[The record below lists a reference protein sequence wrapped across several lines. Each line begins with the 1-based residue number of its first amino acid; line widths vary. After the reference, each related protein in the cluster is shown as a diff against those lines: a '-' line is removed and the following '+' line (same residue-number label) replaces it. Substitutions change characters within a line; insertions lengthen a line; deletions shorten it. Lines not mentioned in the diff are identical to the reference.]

1 MKKLIVLGIILI
13 TVMCDIPTYA
23 IVNNIVGSSV
33 DATIP
38 PPPTGVC
45 LSEVFNLT
53 DGGSVEVPLATA
65 DSGSSS
71 IFKAAPLENG
81 AIGYGIARGGVAEVA
96 TLITFNLDTVP
107 AIVTGST
114 VISTGGTPYLTQE
127 MRANIYDDDRV
138 SSGGFLIA
146 QTRTTAPCTGGSA
159 NCLNWTGYTDTT
171 LTVDVTDLGT
181 LTASGFQVLHKA
193 VEQSPST
200 YWVAFNVS
208 AGGSVIKRFNA
219 SLGGGSAIAS
229 TPNGYGGITSDAT
242 YVYATINL
250 AGTYNIRRIKISDLT
265 ITDFALFAGNVY
277 NNIYHF
283 NGKLYVGGTEAGI
296 GMLKRVD
303 TTTMAVDG
311 TITLAALEDIVNGGI
326 KVDIA
331 NQKMYTVARSGN
343 TNVQVRRI
351 NITSFT
357 SEQLLS
363 ISTGGFAGSGAQDAG
378 TGFDFPHQHIWQTG
392 ITAIGVGNRFVLYKA
407 NLCS

>member
-53 DGGSVEVPLATA
+53 DGGLIEVPLSTA
-65 DSGSSS
+65 DSGGYS

-81 AIGYGIARGGVAEVA
+81 SIGYGVAVGGVANIA
-96 TLITFNLDTVP
+96 TLITFNLDTTP

-114 VISTGGTPYLTQE
+114 VITTGSTPYIANA
-127 MRANIYDDDRV
+127 MRGNIYDEDRV

-146 QTRTTAPCTGGSA
+146 QTRTTAPCTGGSV

-181 LTASGFQVLHKA
+181 LTASGFNQLHKA

-200 YWVAFNVS
+200 YWAAYTS
-208 AGGSVIKRFNA
+208 TAGGTIIKKFNA
-219 SLGGGSAIAS
+219 NLGAVASIAS
-229 TPNGYGGITSDAT
+229 TPNGYGGITSDNT
-242 YVYATINL
+242 YVYATVNL

-265 ITDFALFAGNVY
+265 ITDFSLFAGNVY

-283 NGKLYVGGTEAGI
+283 NGKLYVAGIEAGT

-303 TTTMAVDG
+303 TATMAIDG
-311 TITLAALEDIVNGGI
+311 TITLGVNEDIVLDGI

-331 NQKMYTVARSGN
+331 NQKMYTSARSGN
-343 TNVQVRRI
+343 TNVQIRRI
-351 NITSFT
+351 NISSFT

-363 ISTGGFAGSGAQDAG
+363 IDTGGAPGSGAQDKG
-378 TGFDFPHQHIWQTG
+378 TGFDFPHQHIWQAG
-392 ITAIGVGNRFVLYKA
+392 ISALGVFNRFRLYKI